1 VVAEMSYSPTPG
13 SGVNNTVI
21 PSQAL
26 CSSKFIKIGFIN
38 NYWAYIWGNT
48 GPASDN
54 QWATN

>member
-1 VVAEMSYSPTPG
+1 MSYSPTPG

-48 GPASDN
+48 GPASDD